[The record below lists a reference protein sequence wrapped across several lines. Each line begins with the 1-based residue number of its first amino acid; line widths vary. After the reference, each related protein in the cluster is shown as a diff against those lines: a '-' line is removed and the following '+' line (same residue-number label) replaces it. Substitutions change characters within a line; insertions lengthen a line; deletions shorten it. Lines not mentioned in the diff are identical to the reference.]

1 MRLRC
6 WLRWIRTDVLPLV
19 RIIVVVG
26 VGGLASAAA
35 GYAAVTIAWP
45 AFASHPYFRLQSVK
59 VVCDSRE
66 AEPTV
71 LASIAGLYDG
81 TTLWQVDP
89 DAGEHALESMAWVR
103 DARIERRFPAAV
115 RLEVHRRKP
124 VAATLGPDG
133 PYLID
138 AQGVVFRE
146 GGSRKY
152 PDLPYVT
159 GWQAIADRGRR
170 IERLRLAIDLLA
182 ALAEEPALRV
192 SQIDVDADGVF
203 RLYLEGRRLPLLL
216 GRRPSPERIARR
228 VRAIVAA
235 LPGTL
240 TGIREVDLSYGDR
253 AVVRVADGRVA
264 SVLAALA
271 DTRTGG
277 NDRG

>member
-6 WLRWIRTDVLPLV
+6 WVRWIRTDVLPLV
-19 RIIVVVG
+19 RIVVV
-26 VGGLASAAA
+26 VAIGGFASAAA
-35 GYAAVTIAWP
+35 AYAGVTIVWP

-59 VVCDSRE
+59 IVCDSRE
-66 AEPTV
+66 AEPTA
-71 LASIAGLYDG
+71 LASLAGLFDG
-81 TTLWQVDP
+81 TTLWQIDP
-89 DAGEHALESMAWVR
+89 DAGEHALESIPWVR

-115 RLEVHRRKP
+115 RLEVRRRKP
-124 VAATLGPDG
+124 VATTVGPDG

-138 AQGVVFRE
+138 AQGVVFRDA
-146 GGSRKY
+146 GSRKY

-159 GWQAIADRGRR
+159 GWQAISDRGRR
-170 IERLRLAIDLLA
+170 IERLRLAIDLLS

-192 SQIDVDADGVF
+192 SQIDIDEDGVF
-203 RLYLEGRRLPLLL
+203 RLYLDGRHLPLLL

-228 VRAIVAA
+228 VRAIVAVLPAA
-235 LPGTL
+235 LS
-240 TGIREVDLSYGDR
+240 GIREVDLSYGDR